1 MTATILVVDDEPDL
15 EALVLQKFRRQIR
28 DGLVQFVFA
37 HDGIEALQSIEEHP
51 DVDMVVSDINM
62 PRMDGL
68 SLLQKLQEAED
79 KKSTIIVSAYG
90 DMSNIRTAMNRGAFD
105 FLTKPIDFGD
115 LEMTI
120 DKTIRHVEMMRDA
133 RRRQAEA
140 ERAHASLSRYFS
152 PQIASRLACEGEA
165 EGMTVHWRDVAAIFT
180 DVTSFTSLVETAA
193 PEVFGPLLNE
203 YVGGMTEIVFGHEG
217 TVAKVIGDGIQILF
231 NAPGDQPDF
240 ATRAIACA
248 HDLDDWAERFRAR
261 WKSDGVNF
269 GLTRIGV
276 HAGPAMV
283 GNFGGNRF
291 FDYTAYGDTINI
303 AARLEG
309 ANKFLGTRIC
319 ASATVAEA
327 AKDFNGRPV
336 GDLLLRGRTEPL
348 RAYEP
353 LRHEAF
359 KRPATTQYSDAFAK
373 LEAGD
378 AAAMPAFAALVGLH
392 ADDALAGFH
401 LRRLLNGAKGIR
413 MQLE

>member
-1 MTATILVVDDEPDL
+1 MTPIILVVDDEPDL
-15 EALVLQKFRRQIR
+15 EALVLQKFRKQIR
-28 DGLVQFVFA
+28 EGAMNFVFA
-37 HDGIEALQSIEEHP
+37 RDGIEALQSIEANPH
-51 DVDMVVSDINM
+51 VDLVVSDINM

-68 SLLQKLQEAED
+68 SLLQKLQEADD

-115 LEMTI
+115 LELTI

-152 PQIASRLACEGEA
+152 PQIASRLVSDGESN
-165 EGMTVHWRDVAAIFT
+165 GMEVHRRDVATIFT
-180 DVTSFTSLVETAA
+180 DITGFTSLVETTA
-193 PEVFGPLLNE
+193 PDVLSALLNE
-203 YVGGMTEIVFGHEG
+203 YMAGMIDIVFAHEG
-217 TVAKVIGDGIQILF
+217 TVAKIIGDAIQILF
-231 NAPGDQPDF
+231 NAPGDQPDY
-240 ATRAIACA
+240 AARAIACA
-248 HDLDDWAERFRAR
+248 HDLDAWAQGFRER
-261 WKSDGVNF
+261 WKSQGVNF
-269 GLTRIGV
+269 GATRIGV
-276 HAGPAMV
+276 HAGPALV
-283 GNFGGNRF
+283 GNFGGSRF
-291 FDYTAYGDTINI
+291 FDYTAYGDTVNI

-319 ASATVAEA
+319 VSAAVADGTDA
-327 AKDFNGRPV
+327 FQGRPV
-336 GDLLLRGRTEPL
+336 GDLMLRGRSEPL

-353 LRHEAF
+353 LSAEAF
-359 KRPATTQYSDAFAK
+359 KGPATAQYSEAFAK

-378 AAAMPAFAALVGLH
+378 AAAMPAFAALVGSH

-401 LRRLLNGAKGIR
+401 LRRLLNGAKGVR

>member
-1 MTATILVVDDEPDL
+1 MTSTILFVDDEPDL

-28 DGLVQFVFA
+28 DGLVQFMFA